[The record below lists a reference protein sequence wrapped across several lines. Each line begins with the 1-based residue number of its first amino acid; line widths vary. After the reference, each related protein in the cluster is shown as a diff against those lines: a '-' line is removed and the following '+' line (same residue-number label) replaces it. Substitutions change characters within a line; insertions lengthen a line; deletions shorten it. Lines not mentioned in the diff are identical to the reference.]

1 MLFYYSG
8 KECSPDYWYSVGKIK
23 AHLPKISNYFDLIYI
38 LFIVYVSLILFLTHS
53 PKLKMTW
60 TVFFVHDI
68 LNIEH

>member
-1 MLFYYSG
+1 MLFYYSLV
-8 KECSPDYWYSVGKIK
+8 KNVAHYWYSVVKTK
-23 AHLPKISNYFDLIYI
+23 VHLPKISNYFDLIYS

-60 TVFFVHDI
+60 TVFFVYDI